1 MEPKSGPTWLG
12 PPTLRLSESRCPN
25 RVLSAAGAR
34 GHQAFEGDPVS
45 VVAAIKRAT
54 WTQVRASVPYK
65 AKGSRL
71 FTGEGRLRVNNGCA
85 GRSPDSSAVP
95 RIADDLVRPAS
106 RQRWAMNRPIG
117 PPVGETDRSLKRQ
130 PHTGNNAVDPRL
142 PSAGRYPR
150 VMRAPYR
157 VRCRA
162 NSSADCRLAPISFSI
177 EASILLISTRRS
189 SWDFSVS
196 R

>member
-12 PPTLRLSESRCPN
+12 PPTLRLSESRCPS
-25 RVLSAAGAR
+25 RALSAAGAR

-95 RIADDLVRPAS
+95 RIADDSGSPRKSAEVGQKRTSDDGQLITAGDDSAVFRKCPELSVRLWRVQA
-106 RQRWAMNRPIG
+106 ARPSCG
-117 PPVGETDRSLKRQ
+117 
-130 PHTGNNAVDPRL
+130 A
-142 PSAGRYPR
+142 A
-150 VMRAPYR
+150 A
-157 VRCRA
+157 
-162 NSSADCRLAPISFSI
+162 
-177 EASILLISTRRS
+177 
-189 SWDFSVS
+189 
-196 R
+196 